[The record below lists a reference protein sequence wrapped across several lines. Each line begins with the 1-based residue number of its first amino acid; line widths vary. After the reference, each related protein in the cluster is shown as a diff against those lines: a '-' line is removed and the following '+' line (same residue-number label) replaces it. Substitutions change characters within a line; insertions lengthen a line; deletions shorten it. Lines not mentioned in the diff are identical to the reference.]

1 LAEYYGL
8 TREDLVLTI
17 DNPKKGT
24 DWVGLSLAGY
34 VGFQEDL
41 PENRRSL
48 R

>member
-8 TREDLVLTI
+8 AREDLVPTI
-17 DNPKKGT
+17 DNYKKGT
-24 DWVGLSLAGY
+24 DQVGLSLAGH

-41 PENRRSL
+41 PENRRGL

>member
-8 TREDLVLTI
+8 AREDLVLTI
-17 DNPKKGT
+17 DDSKKGT
-24 DWVGLSLAGY
+24 DRVDPSLAGH

-41 PENRRSL
+41 PETRRGL